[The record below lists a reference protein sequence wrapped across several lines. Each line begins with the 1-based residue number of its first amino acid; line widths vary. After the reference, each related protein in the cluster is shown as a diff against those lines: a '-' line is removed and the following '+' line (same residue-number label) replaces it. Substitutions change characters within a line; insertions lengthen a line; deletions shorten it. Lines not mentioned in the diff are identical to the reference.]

1 MEARAVHGN
10 YCHDETEHVL
20 MAVGQ
25 VGVNSI
31 VALGGSFPSYH
42 VPLNT
47 SAGMLPSVYVLGV
60 PLSGRYLTGLQVAVR
75 SEFYTPDLN

>member
-1 MEARAVHGN
+1 METKAVHGN
-10 YCHDETEHVL
+10 YYHDETEYVL

-31 VALGGSFPSYH
+31 VALGGSFPSCH

-47 SAGMLPSVYVLGV
+47 SAGILLYVYILGV
-60 PLSGRYLTGLQVAVR
+60 PLSSRYFTGLQAAVR
-75 SEFYTPDLN
+75 LEF